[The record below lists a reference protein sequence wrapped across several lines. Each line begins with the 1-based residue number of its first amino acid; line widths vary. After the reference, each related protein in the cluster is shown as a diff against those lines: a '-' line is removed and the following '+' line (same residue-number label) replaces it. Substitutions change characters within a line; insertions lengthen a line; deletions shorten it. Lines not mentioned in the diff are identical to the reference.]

1 MALHPH
7 RPPSRPALATDM
19 AKAVAVVTIAPPAEI
34 VNRSAD
40 FANADHK
47 PSRYTLPA
55 SLDSASPVAYR
66 TRLRLERDEAQQALA
81 LLSLPRPSGF
91 AAPEPLREGEL
102 FDETA
107 LGVLSARQSTNFR
120 GYKQVTFGPKD
131 SERLAHLLRSLQHCE
146 AGVLEQPSHTHVVLA
161 RPYRTPFTLL
171 LTFVGHKPLW
181 SLASVAN
188 RAWHKRIH
196 HGDDIPTIGY
206 LPQLHVGILAD
217 AMERAAVIASA
228 GTRLA
233 QVFMQPFC
241 GVGRQVNKPVAHA
254 LEELCDLTLADRAE
268 GWKVA
273 LVAQVGTALPAE
285 RPAIQPQLL
294 RKIGANLVAFRSER
308 VLPGY
313 NFEDKAPDSYKHRQ
327 NMDISDDLAVQC
339 GRAGYNAFAHWT
351 GCNRE
356 HAKELLL
363 LDRVDSLT
371 PDGERRLAE
380 MSDQQNRVTDKLIQ
394 NLPLWADLPMG
405 KALSRNAERG
415 RKAFALV
422 GQRIYICG
430 LSRRDVQ
437 RAGLDWDHAVR
448 AAGAA
453 ASRSALM
460 AELMGVTELP
470 EGADLLAGICLMAG
484 PVNQND
490 IGKQFYGEKDLLD
503 ENYGDREPTSLLV
516 WTLKAKTVADPV
528 GNEEQLLNPA
538 RKGALVDLRPG
549 PHEVCQVAQSGGL
562 KPLRLR
568 EGRVNG
574 ERAFGELGNFVTAAD
589 GREIAGNRGSA
600 WPATWSQAS
609 LWPDDIAPG
618 RAATGGHRAV
628 GRQV

>member
-1 MALHPH
+1 
-7 RPPSRPALATDM
+7 M
-19 AKAVAVVTIAPPAEI
+19 AKPVEVVTIAAPAQI
-34 VNRSAD
+34 LQRGATFAD
-40 FANADHK
+40 ADHK

-66 TRLRLERDEAQQALA
+66 TRVPLPRAEAEQALA
-81 LLSLPRPSGF
+81 LLSLARPSAF
-91 AAPEPLREGEL
+91 AAPQPLREQEL
-102 FDETA
+102 FEEVS

-120 GYKQVTFGPKD
+120 GYRQVTFGPKD
-131 SERLAHLLRSLQHCE
+131 SERLAHLLRSLQHRE
-146 AGVLEQPSHTHVVLA
+146 ASVLDQACHTHVVLA

-188 RAWHKRIH
+188 RAWHKRVH

-217 AMERAAVIASA
+217 AMERAAVVASA

-241 GVGRQVNKPVAHA
+241 GVGRQTNKPVAHA
-254 LEELCDLTLADRAE
+254 LEELCGLTLADRAE

-273 LVAQVGTALPAE
+273 LVAQVGQALPAE
-285 RPAIQPQLL
+285 QPRIDPKVL
-294 RKIGANLVAFRSER
+294 RKIGANLLAFRSER

-313 NFEDKAPDSYKHRQ
+313 NFEDKAPEVYKHRQ
-327 NMDISDDLAVQC
+327 DMDVPDALAVQC

-380 MSDQQNRVTDKLIQ
+380 MSDQQNRVTDKVIE
-394 NLPLWADLPMG
+394 NMPLWADLPMG

-460 AELMGVTELP
+460 AELMGATELP

-503 ENYGDREPTSLLV
+503 ENYGDRDPTSLLV
-516 WTLKAKTVADPV
+516 WTLKAKTVADPI

-549 PHEVCQVAQSGGL
+549 PHEVCQVAQAGAL
-562 KPLRLR
+562 KPLRQQG
-568 EGRVNG
+568 GRVNA
-574 ERAFGELGNFVTAAD
+574 ERAFGELGNFVTAPD
-589 GREIAGNRGSA
+589 GRDIAGNRGSA
-600 WPATWSQAS
+600 WPAAWSQAP
-609 LWPDDIAPG
+609 LWPGDLPAA
-618 RAATGGHRAV
+618 RAASGPHAAAPHPKVQGGR
-628 GRQV
+628 